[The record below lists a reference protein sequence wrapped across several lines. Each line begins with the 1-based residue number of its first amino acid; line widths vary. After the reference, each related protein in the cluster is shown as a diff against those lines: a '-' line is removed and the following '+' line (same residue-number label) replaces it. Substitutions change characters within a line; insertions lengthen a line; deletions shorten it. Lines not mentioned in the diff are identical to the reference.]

1 MTAVGPPLLLLFS
14 IPYLRKHEDSQG
26 MGGACPSSPP
36 LPPPSQA
43 GEDRRPPSSV
53 HCPWLLPPWP
63 PPLAKF
69 EDPKVTSRRVAGGG
83 GGAVEGERK
92 RKKGNKVACMH
103 VKLPPFNHFQSKI
116 KY

>member
-1 MTAVGPPLLLLFS
+1 
-14 IPYLRKHEDSQG
+14 

-63 PPLAKF
+63 PPPAKF
-69 EDPKVTSRRVAGGG
+69 EDPEVSPS
-83 GGAVEGERK
+83 
-92 RKKGNKVACMH
+92 H
-103 VKLPPFNHFQSKI
+103 VKLTGASVEDNFPEEVIVCRLKSPFDAQCNSANW
-116 KY
+116 